1 MQKKQCEHAQSPVPI
16 YLGTC
21 TIAALEHRTQAKAIG
36 NVLQTLLGIPA
47 ASCIGDNAFSALE
60 TALDTLRGTPFNMK
74 FILGA
79 TADGNKNVLELVH
92 AVPTLDL
99 STGMAA
105 VPASVWRF
113 IDSEMSG
120 IPPCH
125 IASLQNRS
133 GFYLWHDKPVTNL
146 QVMVTIADT
155 GEEHGAM
162 QKDDTLV
169 RVKRSAICC
178 MSGARVVLHR
188 TGDLS
193 CMSKYLRWDQGN
205 VLFMVVRIL
214 HQVNGVW
221 HFAVK
226 GSKKFASAGEAT
238 IFNTYFTQYCLTAT
252 SAFQQEPLVMEHGW
266 TPKRRRKELS
276 ADSASRGELTPRT
289 FESTPIKFGTP

>member
-1 MQKKQCEHAQSPVPI
+1 
-16 YLGTC
+16 
-21 TIAALEHRTQAKAIG
+21 
-36 NVLQTLLGIPA
+36 
-47 ASCIGDNAFSALE
+47 
-60 TALDTLRGTPFNMK
+60 MK

-79 TADGNKNVLELVH
+79 TADGSKNVLELVH

-105 VPASVWRF
+105 VPASVWRL

-125 IASLQNRS
+125 IASLQNQS

-162 QKDDTLV
+162 EKYDTLV
-169 RVKRSAICC
+169 RVKRAAICC
-178 MSGARVVLHR
+178 MSGARAVLHR

-226 GSKKFASAGEAT
+226 GSKKLPAQAKPPSST
-238 IFNTYFTQYCLTAT
+238 PTSRSTA
-252 SAFQQEPLVMEHGW
+252 
-266 TPKRRRKELS
+266 RRRLRLS
-276 ADSASRGELTPRT
+276 NKNRW
-289 FESTPIKFGTP
+289 

>member
-1 MQKKQCEHAQSPVPI
+1 M
-16 YLGTC
+16 GTC
-21 TIAALEHRTQAKAIG
+21 TVAALEHRTQAKAIG

-47 ASCIGDNAFSALE
+47 ASCIGDCAGFSSALE

-79 TADGNKNVLELVH
+79 TADGSKNVLELVH
-92 AVPTLDL
+92 AVPTLNL

-105 VPASVWRF
+105 VPASVWRL

-125 IASLQNRS
+125 IASLQNQS
-133 GFYLWHDKPVTNL
+133 GFCLWRDRPVTSL

-162 QKDDTLV
+162 EKDDTLV
-169 RVKRSAICC
+169 RVKRAAICC
-178 MSGARVVLHR
+178 MSGAHVVLHR

-226 GSKKFASAGEAT
+226 GSKNASAGEAN
-238 IFNTYFTQYCLTAT
+238 IFNSYFTQYCLTAT
-252 SAFQQEPLVMEHGW
+252 SAFQQEPLVMEHAW
-266 TPKRRRKELS
+266 TPKRRRRELS
-276 ADSASRGELTPRT
+276 ADSGSRGELTPRT
-289 FESTPIKFGTP
+289 FESTPIKCASP